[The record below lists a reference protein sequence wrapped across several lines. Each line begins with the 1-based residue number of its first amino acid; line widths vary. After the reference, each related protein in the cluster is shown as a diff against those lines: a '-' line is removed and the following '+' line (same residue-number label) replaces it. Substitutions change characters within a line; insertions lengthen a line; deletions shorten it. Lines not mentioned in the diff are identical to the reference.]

1 MFNSTNTANI
11 EKLTYIKNGSVTSV
25 KGIKAA
31 GIHCGLKK
39 KRKDLALIISQ
50 VHAVSAGMYTTNKAA
65 AAPVIISKKITDNNK
80 KVKAIICNS
89 GNANACTGVE
99 GHLDALEIQSKCAE
113 KLGVNFSEVLISST
127 GVIGERLNV
136 SAIINSLDELKNC
149 LDYNGGLN
157 AAEAIMT
164 TDTISKHFAV
174 KVELSNGEIT
184 IGGIAKGSGMIMPNM
199 ATMLGFVTT
208 DAKISKNLLQSALK
222 DAVKDSYNKISV
234 DGETSTNDMVLMMAN
249 GMSDI
254 EIIEGSEDYSIFT
267 SALKDLSI
275 KMAKSIVFDGEGA
288 TKFITV
294 NIKNALTEKDADLIA
309 KSIVNSPLVK
319 TAINGGDPNWGR
331 VISAAS
337 SSGAN
342 IQPEKCTL
350 YFNNLALMLPGYKI
364 DFEEKEA
371 VKILAEKNIVVTL
384 DLNQGNYNTTWW
396 TCDYSENYIKIN
408 AHYRT

>member
-39 KRKDLALIISQ
+39 KRKDLALIVSQ

>member
-39 KRKDLALIISQ
+39 KRKDLALIVSQ

-113 KLGVNFSEVLISST
+113 KLGINFSEVLISST

-234 DGETSTNDMVLMMAN
+234 DGETSTNDMVLMLAN
-249 GMSDI
+249 GMSDV

>member
-39 KRKDLALIISQ
+39 KRKDLALIVSQ

-113 KLGVNFSEVLISST
+113 KLGINFSEVLISST